1 MDSSACEA
9 VYSTN
14 FISRS
19 KDFLLMLKI
28 NYAGKNDHVREFYAW
43 YSGWFIRLLI
53 FGNYVGISQ
62 SALDL
67 YKNTTA

>member
-1 MDSSACEA
+1 MDSIACEA

-19 KDFLLMLKI
+19 RDFLLMLQI
-28 NYAGKNDHVREFYAW
+28 NYADKNDHVREFYAW
-43 YSGWFIRLLI
+43 NSGWFICLLI
-53 FGNYVGISQ
+53 FGNFVGISQ

-67 YKNTTA
+67 YKNTIA